1 MPLSFIFRANS
12 LPAGQYG
19 VIIRNGKKHTP
30 KNTVWSSGAASR
42 RFSFLLP
49 VAFLETR
56 QSRQADARTVF
67 EKTVGVALHLDR
79 MNSRKSC
86 SKVSQ
91 LIGLAYD
98 FFL

>member
-1 MPLSFIFRANS
+1 
-12 LPAGQYG
+12 
-19 VIIRNGKKHTP
+19 
-30 KNTVWSSGAASR
+30 
-42 RFSFLLP
+42 LLP

-56 QSRQADARTVF
+56 QSRQVDARTVF
-67 EKTVGVALHLDR
+67 EKAVGVALHLDR